1 MGDWIADE
9 IQKAFSSNTRE
20 HWLKV
25 LFDGGQPAGP
35 IHTYKEVMEHEQMWA
50 NGYLVK
56 THFDAPGAKPEGETV
71 LGKVLKFSETP
82 AGPVEKGTQIGEY
95 NESIL
100 KDLLKFS
107 DAEVAVPGAL
117 GVGTDAASDA
127 SG

>member
-35 IHTYKEVMEHEQMWA
+35 IHTYKEVMEHEQVWA

-56 THFDAPGAKPEGETV
+56 THVPGAKPEGEV
-71 LGKVLKFSETP
+71 QLGKILQFSRSP
-82 AGPVEKGTQIGEY
+82 AGPVVKGPEIGE
-95 NESIL
+95 NNDEVL
-100 KDLLKFS
+100 KGIVGLS
-107 DAEVAVPGAL
+107 DAELSAL
-117 GVGTDAASDA
+117 D
-127 SG
+127 